1 MGWCWL
7 LLVAAFAA
15 ATIPISG
22 VGADERILSFDSDI
36 QIGSSGV
43 LTVKETITVAAQGQ
57 KIKRSIY
64 RDFPTQYRDHK
75 NRSRNVSFNLVS
87 VTRNGEP
94 EPNHVK
100 DLNNGVRIYI
110 GQKNKLLA
118 KGVYTYTLTYQID
131 RQLGFFDDH
140 DELYWNATGHD

>member
-22 VGADERILSFDSDI
+22 VGVDERILSFDSDI

-64 RDFPTQYRDHK
+64 RDFPT
-75 NRSRNVSFNLVS
+75 
-87 VTRNGEP
+87 
-94 EPNHVK
+94 
-100 DLNNGVRIYI
+100 
-110 GQKNKLLA
+110 
-118 KGVYTYTLTYQID
+118 
-131 RQLGFFDDH
+131 
-140 DELYWNATGHD
+140 